1 MLISD
6 KQHQA
11 NRQNAQHSTGPKT
24 AAGKTAVK
32 FNAFT
37 YGLRARTLMLATEDF
52 ERYNELW
59 AGFEAEWQPQTPTER
74 FYLETMAA
82 SHWLLARADESEQR
96 IYRTEMRLES
106 ESALLDR
113 VAAPRTRLERSFTAA
128 LRELKQLQKDR
139 QARQPR
145 PVQEVQPA
153 QTVQP
158 EMPASQPVH
167 QPAQPQA
174 PPPDHMPP
182 DYLMSNNI
190 DPCPVSCAPAPADTR

>member
-96 IYRTEMRLES
+96 IYRSQLRVDTEG
-106 ESALLDR
+106 ALLDR
-113 VAAPRTRLERSFTAA
+113 VAARRSRLQHSYTTAM
-128 LRELKQLQKDR
+128 RELQQLQKER
-139 QARQPR
+139 QARQPQAQQPQP
-145 PVQEVQPA
+145 PVQTKPTKPA
-153 QTVQP
+153 AHPPT
-158 EMPASQPVH
+158 
-167 QPAQPQA
+167 
-174 PPPDHMPP
+174 PPPGYMMSDAAEDHPTF
-182 DYLMSNNI
+182 ST
-190 DPCPVSCAPAPADTR
+190 PAPADTR